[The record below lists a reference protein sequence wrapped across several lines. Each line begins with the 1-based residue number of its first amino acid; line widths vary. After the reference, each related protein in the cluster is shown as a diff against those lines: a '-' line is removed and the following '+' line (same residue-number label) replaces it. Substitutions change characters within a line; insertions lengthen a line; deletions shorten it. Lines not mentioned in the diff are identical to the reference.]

1 MADTDSV
8 ASSLFPVPKSH
19 LFNGRY
25 DANSWEYKLNDVF
38 QRVKDMGDSIR
49 KDDSLMQLLSQFL
62 DAQAEELGP
71 IPTID
76 NADVA
81 PVFLKVA
88 YVPRSYSAYVRTIIF
103 GRHGMVHLGE
113 NFNYVDK
120 WHWIDDKYLNKRCWP
135 GPSCIYCGSPK
146 WAACPYKGACQH
158 CCWCNEHLARRGDVN
173 GLRELLSARLDPNV
187 TDQWDRTALDVAAP
201 NESPTG
207 TAVIHLLL
215 SYRADCNAS
224 DNARHTILGLAAQGD
239 FA

>member
-76 NADVA
+76 SADVA

-103 GRHGMVHLGE
+103 GRHCMVHLGE
-113 NFNYVDK
+113 NFNWVDK
-120 WHWIDDKYLNKRCWP
+120 WHWIDDKCLNKRCLKVSRAS
-135 GPSCIYCGSPK
+135 GK
-146 WAACPYKGACQH
+146 
-158 CCWCNEHLARRGDVN
+158 L
-173 GLRELLSARLDPNV
+173 LRSDDDTQSEIEVCDIRILDSLKSNSESAWIS
-187 TDQWDRTALDVAAP
+187 T
-201 NESPTG
+201 
-207 TAVIHLLL
+207 
-215 SYRADCNAS
+215 
-224 DNARHTILGLAAQGD
+224 
-239 FA
+239 